1 MKPITRQVQLF
12 ERTDKIVKVYLALIL
27 KRFRKVQRTLSFD
40 DVHILNAVNEEWKQ
54 IDKLMRDCLFEVVLY
69 YYRYVREEA
78 DDMEVQLWFAKL
90 IDQPDPVT
98 HYIFFPESDRKR
110 ARLIEGIYSVVTL
123 QEKKK
128 ELDKAER
135 YIAKQLT
142 QTADDYTIWSLIEAM
157 REAGFKNG
165 EWVTQK
171 DEKVC
176 EECGPRDG
184 KIYPLD
190 ELLKLMPAHYGCRC
204 YVIPV

>member
-12 ERTDKIVKVYLALIL
+12 EKNDKIVKVYLALIL

-40 DVHILNAVNEEWKQ
+40 DLHILNAVNEEWKQ
-54 IDKLMRDCLFEVVLY
+54 IDKLMHDCLFEVVLY
-69 YYRYVREEA
+69 YYRYIREEA

-123 QEKKK
+123 QDKKK

-142 QTADDYTIWSLIEAM
+142 QTADDYTMSTLIEALKA
-157 REAGFKNG
+157 AGVKEV
-165 EWVTQK
+165 EWVTEH
-171 DEKVC
+171 DERVC

-184 KIYPLD
+184 VIYPID
-190 ELLKLMPAHYGCRC
+190 EVPQIPSHYGCRC
-204 YVIPV
+204 IIIPV

>member
-12 ERTDKIVKVYLALIL
+12 KQTDKIVKVYLALIL
-27 KRFRKVQRTLSFD
+27 KRFRKVQRTLTFD
-40 DVHILNAVNEEWKQ
+40 DLHILNAINEEWKQ
-54 IDKLMRDCLFEVVLY
+54 IDKLMHDCLFEVVLY
-69 YYRYVREEA
+69 YYRYIREEA

-142 QTADDYTIWSLIEAM
+142 QTADDYTMSTLIEALKA
-157 REAGFKNG
+157 AGVKEV
-165 EWVTQK
+165 EWVTEH
-171 DEKVC
+171 DERVC

-184 KIYPLD
+184 VIYPIDKVPLI
-190 ELLKLMPAHYGCRC
+190 PAHYNCRC
-204 YVIPV
+204 IIIPV